1 MRGKRLIPRRPGR
14 VRARRRRA
22 PEVAKQELLDA
33 AERVFVDSQ
42 PDQVGLK
49 DIAREAGTS
58 HALITHYFGTY
69 AGLIEATL
77 ERRLRTLREQTRE
90 QLADPTVLAH
100 PESLIAIL
108 FRALEDP
115 VHLRLVRWLLASER
129 PSAAHAFGLS
139 ANGIQLVA
147 AQIASALASSRASIS
162 AAPSNPSRAVAA
174 NAAGS
179 SIAHAPASTTTPK
192 DHAPSVPRAV
202 VEKVELA
209 IMTAVAAAYGYAIG
223 KYALVG
229 SAGKQPS
236 RELDEQVQATL
247 SQMVQA
253 HIRMQLADV
262 PLI

>member
-14 VRARRRRA
+14 VRTRRRRA
-22 PEVAKQELLDA
+22 PDVAKQELLDA

-49 DIAREAGTS
+49 DIARKAGTS

-77 ERRLRTLREQTRE
+77 ERRLRTLREQMRE
-90 QLADPTVLAH
+90 QLADPRVLAN

-139 ANGIQLVA
+139 ANGIQVVA
-147 AQIASALASSRASIS
+147 AQIASALASTAQTQ
-162 AAPSNPSRAVAA
+162 
-174 NAAGS
+174 S
-179 SIAHAPASTTTPK
+179 SSTVSSAHAPMPAASGV
-192 DHAPSVPRAV
+192 SVPRAV

-223 KYALVG
+223 RYALVG

-247 SQMVQA
+247 TQMLQA
-253 HIRMQLADV
+253 HIRTQLAGV
-262 PLI
+262 HPPTT

>member
-14 VRARRRRA
+14 VRTRRRRA

-33 AERVFVDSQ
+33 ADRVFVEFQ

-90 QLADPTVLAH
+90 QLKDVRVLAH

-147 AQIASALASSRASIS
+147 SQIAAALAANHNPPS
-162 AAPSNPSRAVAA
+162 AP
-174 NAAGS
+174 
-179 SIAHAPASTTTPK
+179 I
-192 DHAPSVPRAV
+192 PREV

-247 SQMVQA
+247 TQMVQA
-253 HIRMQLADV
+253 HIRAQLGEVRA
-262 PLI
+262 PPPSTTT